1 MKTFKLSPAVLG
13 VTFAAALAVPA
24 SAQALP
30 EGPAKATFQTVCSA
44 CHGADIV
51 IGMKNDKAA
60 WQAIVETMK
69 GRGAAGKP
77 EEFDAIVTYLTTN
90 FGTAP
95 AAAPGGRGG
104 APGAG
109 GPGGG
114 RGGAAAAGPV
124 AQKGRPKLFV
134 SVQWKQSPA
143 GSKACP
149 TAAKNCE
156 HPLMAENIGNANLD
170 LKLYSNSSFNNGKTE
185 ADGGIL
191 MTGDDGDEA
200 NPSHMW
206 TGVCERGCM
215 AAFRHKTAYV
225 DLTGLARI
233 TMNIKTSGIH
243 QAHIGVKLA
252 DGTWLVSDK
261 GFGTPTD
268 WLVYDVA
275 ISELKW
281 QKLNTDRVFPTGNF
295 IANPDLS
302 KVDEVGIVE
311 LLPGSG
317 HGQGGWIDVAQTE
330 IFGGSVPR

>member
-1 MKTFKLSPAVLG
+1 MKNFKLSSAVLG

-30 EGPAKATFQTVCSA
+30 DGPAKATFQTVCSA

-60 WQAIVETMK
+60 WQAIVDTMK

-77 EEFDAIVTYLTTN
+77 ADFDAIVNYLATN
-90 FGTAP
+90 FG
-95 AAAPGGRGG
+95 AAPVVAAGGRGG
-104 APGAG
+104 AGGGRGGAAAG

-114 RGGAAAAGPV
+114 RGAAAAGPV
-124 AQKGRPKLFV
+124 AQKGRPPLFAN
-134 SVQWKQSPA
+134 VQWKQSPP

-156 HPLMAENIGNANLD
+156 HPLMAENIGNASLE

-191 MTGDDGDEA
+191 MTGDDTDEA
-200 NPSHMW
+200 NPSHIW

-215 AAFRHKTAYV
+215 AAFRNKTAFV

-243 QAHIGVKLA
+243 QARVAVKLA
-252 DGTWLVSDK
+252 DGTWLVGDK

-268 WLVYDVA
+268 WLMYDIPFA
-275 ISELKW
+275 ELK
-281 QKLNTDRVFPTGNF
+281 
-295 IANPDLS
+295 
-302 KVDEVGIVE
+302 
-311 LLPGSG
+311 
-317 HGQGGWIDVAQTE
+317 
-330 IFGGSVPR
+330 